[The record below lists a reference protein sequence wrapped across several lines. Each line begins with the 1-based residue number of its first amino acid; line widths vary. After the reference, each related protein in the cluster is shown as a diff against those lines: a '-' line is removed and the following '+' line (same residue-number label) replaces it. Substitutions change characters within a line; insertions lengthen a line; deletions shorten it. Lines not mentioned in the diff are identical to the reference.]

1 MREADSSPVT
11 FAASTVSPVMLAP
24 VTFRLV
30 AVIAPEIS
38 APEHV
43 SFPFASTLNLSLMES
58 PLVPKYMLA
67 LPPNSL
73 AVR

>member
-1 MREADSSPVT
+1 MSYMQLPPLMRDADKLPVT

-30 AVIAPEIS
+30 ALIAPEIV

-43 SFPFASTLNLSLMES
+43 RYPFAST
-58 PLVPKYMLA
+58 
-67 LPPNSL
+67 
-73 AVR
+73 